1 MFGPAPIITVE
12 DARQLARR
20 RLPAMVFDY
29 IDGAAGEEYG
39 ESENRK
45 ALQEID
51 LPTRV
56 LRDVETR
63 SIKGQLFGQETGL
76 PFAIA
81 PMGMCNLS
89 APGADYMLARLAAKH
104 KIPLGVSTFSSTSLE
119 KIIEA
124 AEGHAWFQL
133 YYSAERAAAEHF
145 VKRAEASGYDVLIFT
160 VDVPELGK
168 RPRELRRGFKI
179 PFKMGVPQFLD
190 CAFHPRWS
198 LTSLFSGIPGP
209 ANFEG
214 PLAGF
219 NRSASRAG
227 ADWDYLG
234 ILRDLWKGK
243 LVVKGVVNAED
254 ALRLKKTGVDAVQ
267 VSSHGGRQ
275 LDSAP
280 LPIRALPKIREVV
293 GPDYP
298 LFYDS
303 GIRSGEDV
311 VKAYRTGADFVFVG
325 RPFQYSIAA
334 AGERGLEEICDIL
347 ASDVSVAL
355 AMMGL
360 KSIDEIKS

>member
-1 MFGPAPIITVE
+1 MLGQGPIVTVE
-12 DARQLARR
+12 DARRMARK

-29 IDGAAGEEYG
+29 IDGAAGEGYG
-39 ESENRK
+39 EAENRR
-45 ALQEID
+45 ALQEIE

-63 SIKGQLFGQETGL
+63 SIAGNLFSKETGI
-76 PFAIA
+76 PFGIA

-89 APGADYMLARLAAKH
+89 APGADLMLARLAKKH
-104 KIPLGVSTFSSTSLE
+104 KIPVGVSTFSSTSLE
-119 KIIEA
+119 KIIEHA
-124 AEGHAWFQL
+124 DGHAWFQL
-133 YYSAERAAAEHF
+133 YYSAERSAAEHF
-145 VKRAEASGYDVLIFT
+145 VKRAEESGYDVLIFT

-179 PFKMGVPQFLD
+179 PFKMGVTQFLD

-198 LTSLFSGIPGP
+198 LTSLFSGVPGP

-219 NRSASRAG
+219 NRTASRAG
-227 ADWDYLG
+227 ADWDYLK

-243 LVVKGVVNAED
+243 LVVKGVLNAED
-254 ALRLKKTGVDAVQ
+254 ALGLKNAGIDAVQ

-280 LPIRALPKIREVV
+280 LPIRALPEIREAV
-293 GPDYP
+293 GQDYP

-303 GIRSGEDV
+303 GIRSGDDV
-311 VKAYRTGADFVFVG
+311 VKAYRTGADFVFIG
-325 RPFQYSIAA
+325 RPFQFAIAA
-334 AGERGLEEICDIL
+334 AGERGLEEICEIL
-347 ASDVSVAL
+347 STDVSVAL

-360 KSIDEIKS
+360 KSIDEIR